1 MRKNTLLM
9 VCLGISLAACGSAQ
23 AERDTAATRAVAG
36 TSSALTAAVP
46 TFSPTYTP
54 IPTATATPLPTF
66 TPTSTFTPAPTLTPS
81 LTPTFTPTP
90 TPTPDPVIIQAHAFA
105 DPILAAIAERS
116 PNYADDFSNPGS
128 GWEIGTQVNPEVGWE
143 EGETGYVD
151 GEYYLKAAPARYPHG
166 SELMTCKAGGSSSLP
181 WFSDFVVE
189 VDGRF
194 VAVSDG
200 SWMVKLR
207 EWSSESPEADG
218 GYSVSVSSTG
228 QLDILR
234 SENHDTI
241 SLGRFWPKSLKRGYE
256 TNRLQIVVRG
266 SQIAVYVNG
275 QVGGFVTDPR
285 PFDRGRV
292 AFTVCNFGNTSLE
305 ARWDNLRIW
314 DISDL

>member
-1 MRKNTLLM
+1 MKKRSLLIL
-9 VCLGISLAACGSAQ
+9 CLGVLLAACGPTQ
-23 AERDTAATRAVAG
+23 AELGGTATHAAVA
-36 TSSALTAAVP
+36 TSAALTAMAP
-46 TFSPTYTP
+46 TFTP
-54 IPTATATPLPTF
+54 IPTATATPLPTSTA

-90 TPTPDPVIIQAHAFA
+90 TPTPDPVVIQAHAFA

-116 PNYADDFSNPGS
+116 PNYADDFSNPGG

-151 GEYYLKAAPARYPHG
+151 GEYYLRAAPARYPHG

-200 SWMVKLR
+200 DWMVKLR
-207 EWSSESPEADG
+207 EWSSESPRADG
-218 GYSVSVSSTG
+218 GYSVNISSMG
-228 QLDILR
+228 QLHILR
-234 SENHDTI
+234 SENHNTI
-241 SLGRFWPKSLKRGYE
+241 SLGRFSPKSLKRGYE
-256 TNRLQIVVRG
+256 TNRLQIVVKG